1 MIDQL
6 FVDSH
11 LAIASQLTL
20 HDPGESAEPEPP
32 AGVLG
37 ALLVGVLVV
46 VGLLDAVVEAVL
58 FETVLVG
65 VVLVDVVLEDV
76 VLVGVVLVGVVL
88 VEEEASVVKVEDS
101 LEVVSP

>member
-1 MIDQL
+1 MLIDQL

-20 HDPGESAEPEPP
+20 HEPGESAEPEPP

-37 ALLVGVLVV
+37 ALLVGVLLV
-46 VGLLDAVVEAVL
+46 VGLLDGVVEAVL
-58 FETVLVG
+58 VETVLVG
-65 VVLVDVVLEDV
+65 VVLA
-76 VLVGVVLVGVVL
+76 GVVLAGVVLAGVVL
-88 VEEEASVVKVEDS
+88 VEEEASVVELEDS